1 MSKLIKVNGPNSP
14 YSSIPMG
21 SMHAYG
27 WMCSIH
33 TGGSAWLYARHL
45 AYRTYAN
52 DLLKINFLPFAHFP
66 CELEAYEVSWES
78 SVKVTEKPDLRLTHR
93 KRELLQ

>member
-1 MSKLIKVNGPNSP
+1 MARTAPTAVSLWEAC
-14 YSSIPMG
+14 
-21 SMHAYG
+21 MHMAG
-27 WMCSIH
+27 CVAF
-33 TGGSAWLYARHL
+33 TRGSAWLYARHL